1 MKKLLILLY
10 LQLVSVSGW
19 ASGLQPYELYMPK
32 DTSKPVPLIVVA
44 HSCAGF
50 SQNGYRNWREWAEW
64 ANKKNFA
71 AVLIDSWTGR
81 SFGDVCSQPSLANT
95 IYPVR
100 VKDSYEVATE
110 IANTKN
116 IDKSKIF
123 LIGGSHGGRLAY
135 EVLTKNSVDQ
145 FPSDRYIRFAGAIG
159 LYPGCSAYMS
169 KEPTQSPLLLIVG
182 EIDDWT
188 LPQHC
193 YNLASTAKYSKESGY
208 DINIEVIKDAGHSFD
223 YYWVQTVMRGIVG
236 QGGKVGVSI
245 GGTRAQRKEAE
256 QLIESF
262 LEKVNDKK
270 IAQRTPN

>member
-1 MKKLLILLY
+1 MKKILVLFY
-10 LQLVSVSGW
+10 LQLVSFSSG
-19 ASGLQPYELYMPK
+19 ASNLPYYELYMPK
-32 DTSKPVPLIVVA
+32 DVSTPVPLIVVA

-50 SQNGYRNWREWAEW
+50 SQNGYRNWREWADW
-64 ANKKNFA
+64 ANKKNYA
-71 AVLIDSWTGR
+71 AVLIDSWSGR
-81 SFGDVCSQPSLANT
+81 NFGDVCSQPGLANV
-95 IYPVR
+95 IYPIR

-110 IANTKN
+110 IARTKN

-135 EVLTKNSVDQ
+135 EILTKSSVDR
-145 FPSDRYIRFAGAIG
+145 FPDNQYIKFAGAVG

-193 YNLASTAKYSKESGY
+193 YNLASAAKNSKEPGY
-208 DINIEVIKDAGHSFD
+208 DISIEVIKGAGHSFD
-223 YYWVQTVMRGIVG
+223 YYWVQTVMRSIVG

-245 GGTRAQRKEAE
+245 GGTRSQRKEAE
-256 QLIESF
+256 RLIEIF
-262 LEKVNDKK
+262 LEKINDKK
-270 IAQRTPN
+270 IDQKTSN